1 MPHLL
6 RVLCALWL
14 VCHQNMLICR
24 RCECCDCCERDK
36 CTSSL
41 IFMRCEYC
49 ECCERGKMN
58 ILRCCTCCMCCERC
72 DCCATNIIWIYAYFQ
87 ALWMLCEGK
96 MSILAHF
103 HALWMLRDGRTVL
116 LKCSIFYAWCC
127 AMRWKL
133 NPYIGAVCA
142 IHSNTSNFIDDISN
156 ICVAAPPTCLSHSRV
171 QIFRDSREG
180 HSLYW
185 WGRGVT
191 QGDIH
196 THTHISLL
204 LCPRFF
210 FLHLKKNYILEHYH
224 VRTYSTDSSQVQV
237 DTFFCYHGSITLT

>member
-1 MPHLL
+1 
-6 RVLCALWL
+6 
-14 VCHQNMLICR
+14 
-24 RCECCDCCERDK
+24 
-36 CTSSL
+36 
-41 IFMRCEYC
+41 
-49 ECCERGKMN
+49 
-58 ILRCCTCCMCCERC
+58 
-72 DCCATNIIWIYAYFQ
+72 
-87 ALWMLCEGK
+87 MLCEGK

-103 HALWMLRDGRTVL
+103 HALWMLRNGRTVL

-133 NPYIGAVCA
+133 NSYIGACA
-142 IHSNTSNFIDDISN
+142 IHSNTSNFINNISN
-156 ICVAAPPTCLSHSRV
+156 ICVAASPTCLSHSRV

-196 THTHISLL
+196 THTHLL

-210 FLHLKKNYILEHYH
+210 FLHLIKIISFNIIMCALIRLILPRFRLIH
-224 VRTYSTDSSQVQV
+224 SSAIMVPSLWPNQ
-237 DTFFCYHGSITLT
+237 TFR